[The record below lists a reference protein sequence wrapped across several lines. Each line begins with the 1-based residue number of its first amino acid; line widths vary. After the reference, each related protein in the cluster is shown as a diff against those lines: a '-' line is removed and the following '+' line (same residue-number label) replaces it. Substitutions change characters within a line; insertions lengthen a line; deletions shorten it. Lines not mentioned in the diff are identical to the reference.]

1 MFDSFNTNENILSN
15 SKVTTGSATAGISTG
30 DFTTTTGTP
39 YVASDY
45 YYYIRPNDENLY
57 VKTEDDVKSDKKKI
71 TYKVLPSNNNFK
83 IYGPELLDIKV
94 IYDGEKPIGIKC
106 YFDYDIVT
114 MSMIQ
119 EEDVFDLDTG
129 ILICVAK
136 ALAQFLEGGKGNGN
150 AYAYKYVKK
159 AIKIMKEQVKAEKE
173 KTELEQ
179 MRKRKREAKLRKIAR
194 RQQRRREEQIEIQT
208 EAILKANEI
217 QKRKDV
223 GLVD

>member
-1 MFDSFNTNENILSN
+1 MFTSDDALTNNQITTSN
-15 SKVTTGSATAGISTG
+15 ATIGTSGGNYI
-30 DFTTTTGTP
+30 TTTTAVPSIGY
-39 YVASDY
+39 YV
-45 YYYIRPNDENLY
+45 RPNNEYLY
-57 VKTEDDVKSDKKKI
+57 IKSEEDINTGKNKI
-71 TYKVLPSNNNFK
+71 IYKIAKVDNNFK
-83 IYGPELLDIKV
+83 ICGPELLDIKV
-94 IYDGEKPIGIKC
+94 IYDGEKPIGVKC

-129 ILICVAK
+129 ILICIAK
-136 ALAQFLEGGKGNGN
+136 ALSQFLEGGNGNGN

-159 AIKIMKEQVKAEKE
+159 AVKIMKEQVKAEKE

>member
-1 MFDSFNTNENILSN
+1 MFTSDNTCDDALTNNQITAS
-15 SKVTTGSATAGISTG
+15 SATIGTSG
-30 DFTTTTGTP
+30 CGSYYTTTATP
-39 YVASDY
+39 SILDGYHV
-45 YYYIRPNDENLY
+45 RPNNEYLY
-57 VKTEDDVKSDKKKI
+57 IKSEEDITIGKNKIIYKI
-71 TYKVLPSNNNFK
+71 TKVDNNFK
-83 IYGPELLDIKV
+83 ICGPELLDIKV
-94 IYDGEKPIGIKC
+94 IYDGEKPIGVKC

-136 ALAQFLEGGKGNGN
+136 ALAQFLEGGNGNGN

-173 KTELEQ
+173 KTELEN
-179 MRKRKREAKLRKIAR
+179 MRKRKRDAKLRKIER
-194 RQQRRREEQIEIQT
+194 RKQRRKEEQIEIQT
-208 EAILKANEI
+208 EAILKANKL
-217 QKRKDV
+217 QKRIDI

>member
-1 MFDSFNTNENILSN
+1 MFTSTNTSDDALSSN
-15 SKVTTGSATAGISTG
+15 QVTTSSVTAGTSGGNYI
-30 DFTTTTGTP
+30 TTTATP
-39 YVASDY
+39 SILDGYYV
-45 YYYIRPNDENLY
+45 RPNNEYLY
-57 VKTEDDVKSDKKKI
+57 IKSEEDITIGKNKI
-71 TYKVLPSNNNFK
+71 IYKIAKVDNNFK
-83 IYGPELLDIKV
+83 ICGPELLDIKV
-94 IYDGEKPIGIKC
+94 IYDGEKPIGVKC

-136 ALAQFLEGGKGNGN
+136 ALSQFLEGGNGNGN

-159 AIKIMKEQVKAEKE
+159 AIRIMKEQVKAEKE

>member
-1 MFDSFNTNENILSN
+1 MFTSANTSDDALTNNQITAS
-15 SKVTTGSATAGISTG
+15 SATIGTS
-30 DFTTTTGTP
+30 DCSNYYTTTAAPSIGY
-39 YVASDY
+39 YV
-45 YYYIRPNDENLY
+45 RPNNEYLY
-57 VKTEDDVKSDKKKI
+57 VKSEEDIITHENKV
-71 TYKVLPSNNNFK
+71 TYKIVKANNNFK
-83 IYGPELLDIKV
+83 ICGPELLDIKV
-94 IYDGEKPIGIKC
+94 IYDDEKPIGVKC